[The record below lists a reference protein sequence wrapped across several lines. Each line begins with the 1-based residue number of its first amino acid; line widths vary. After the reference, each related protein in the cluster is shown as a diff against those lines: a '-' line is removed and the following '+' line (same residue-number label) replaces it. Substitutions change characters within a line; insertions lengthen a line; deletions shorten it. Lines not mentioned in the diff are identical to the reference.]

1 MSLQI
6 AYLGPQGTFTEAA
19 LLTLPISQGAQLT
32 PATSVRSALE
42 LVRDGSV
49 TAALVPIE
57 NSVEGS
63 VSTTLDELA
72 SGNGLEIVAEVA
84 IPVAFALLVKP
95 GLSLTDIRRV
105 ATHPH
110 SHAQCL
116 GWLQTNLPGVH
127 VLPAMSTAAAAA
139 ELDGDA
145 NYEAAI
151 CSVVAAKHYNLDILA
166 DGIGDAQAAFTR
178 FILVRRPGHSEPATG
193 HDKTTLSLFIRDD
206 HPGAL
211 LEILTEFSVRGVN
224 LTRIESRPTKKAL
237 GDYFFSIDCE
247 GHIDDER
254 VGEALR
260 GLKRICS
267 EVKFLGSYPRQ
278 DAATSEINSEV
289 SDAAFEDAR
298 SWLAKI
304 RTRKS

>member
-1 MSLQI
+1 MALQI

-19 LLTLPISQGAQLT
+19 LLTLPISEGAELT
-32 PATSVRSALE
+32 PAASVRGALE
-42 LVRDGSV
+42 LVREGTV

-84 IPVAFALLVKP
+84 IPVAFALLAKP
-95 GLSLTDIRRV
+95 GLKLEDIRRV

-110 SHAQCL
+110 AHAQCL

-139 ELDGDA
+139 ELDSDA
-145 NYEAAI
+145 NYDAAI
-151 CSVVAAKHYNLDILA
+151 CSVVAAKHYNLEILA
-166 DGIGDAQAAFTR
+166 NGIGDAEAAFTR
-178 FILVRRPGHSEPATG
+178 FILVRRPGHSESPTG

-260 GLKRICS
+260 GLKRICA
-267 EVKFLGSYPRQ
+267 EVKFLGSYPRH
-278 DAATSEINSEV
+278 DANNSEV
-289 SDAAFEDAR
+289 KSAVTDEAFAQA
-298 SWLAKI
+298 SNWLSKI
-304 RTRKS
+304 RSRKN